1 VAKRDPLSFQ
11 AEAEGVAT
19 ISTKPTDVFFTPY
32 TLGDLQL
39 KNRIVMAPLTRTRAD
54 NPGKVPNELMTEYYA
69 QRAGAGLIITEG
81 TFVSEQGQGWYGAPG
96 VYTAEQTTGWKR
108 VTDAVHKAGG
118 LIFVQLWH
126 QGSVSHR
133 FLYDDGRLP
142 LGPSAVNPEQLIHVK
157 GGTIPS
163 EIPREMSRDD
173 IKEAVQD
180 FRHSAQVA
188 RDAGFDGVQIQGGF
202 VYLFQQF
209 LHEVTNRR
217 TDQYGGPVENRAR
230 LLFEALEAVL
240 EIWPSNRVGV
250 KAGPMMS
257 EHGAFRATD
266 ETLRTS
272 EYVYRKMATYKL
284 SHMLLMRQMGDLS
297 GTPIEHMSGD
307 AVVHHFRRLY
317 SGTLI
322 LNAGLNAQNAA
333 RLIAEGAGDLV
344 AFGRDYIANPDL
356 AERIRRDA
364 PLNEPR
370 QEYFYGPSATGYTD
384 YPALSQRDRSQETS
398 TVQ

>member
-1 VAKRDPLSFQ
+1 ML
-11 AEAEGVAT
+11 
-19 ISTKPTDVFFTPY
+19 TKPTDVLFTSC

-39 KNRIVMAPLTRTRAD
+39 KNRIVMAPLTRTRAE

-69 QRAGAGLIITEG
+69 QRAGAGLIVTEG
-81 TFVSEQGQGWYGAPG
+81 TFVSERGEGWYGAPG
-96 VYTAEQTTGWKR
+96 VYNAEQAAGWKR
-108 VTDAVHKAGG
+108 VTEAVHSAGG

-133 FLYDDGRLP
+133 SLHDDGQLCP

-157 GGTIPS
+157 GGKIPS
-163 EIPREMSRDD
+163 ETPHEMRLDD
-173 IKEAVQD
+173 IKQAVED
-180 FRHSAQVA
+180 FRNAAQVA

-209 LHEVTNRR
+209 LHEVTNQR
-217 TDQYGGPVENRAR
+217 TDQYGGPLENRAR

-240 EIWPSNRVGV
+240 EVWPSNRVGV

-272 EYVYRKMATYKL
+272 EYVYRKMAGYKL
-284 SHMLLMRQMGDLS
+284 SHMLLMRQMADLA
-297 GTPIEHMSGD
+297 GITPIEHMS
-307 AVVHHFRRLY
+307 RRRHQCITSCRPIY
-317 SGTLI
+317 TGTLI
-322 LNAGLNAQNAA
+322 LNVGINAQNGA

-344 AFGRDYIANPDL
+344 AFGRDYIAKS
-356 AERIRRDA
+356 
-364 PLNEPR
+364 
-370 QEYFYGPSATGYTD
+370 GPCRTHT
-384 YPALSQRDRSQETS
+384 P
-398 TVQ
+398 